1 VKQLSRID
9 LNLFVVFEVI
19 YRERNVTRAAEI
31 LCLTQPAV
39 SNSLARL
46 RDLLDDPLFVRTPQ
60 GMTPTPIAHNI
71 MPHVVE
77 ALGLLDKSVSQGH
90 TFVPAEANREFVLS
104 MTDLSESIFL
114 PAIMSKLSVEAPNVR
129 IKSHYMQRD
138 MLARSLTAGE
148 LDLAIDVP
156 LVREDS
162 LQHTPLLSDRYVC
175 AVNPEHQLAD
185 TELTLETY
193 LALKH
198 MHISNRRKG
207 MGQVDVALHKL
218 GKSRNIVLWSQ
229 HYMVA
234 PLVGRDT
241 DLVLTIPYQ
250 MAKQYNLVV
259 KELPFR
265 MPSLETHLYWHDN
278 NDAANEWLRGLLE
291 DLVKEAYS

>member
-60 GMTPTPIAHNI
+60 GMTPTPVAHNI

-90 TFVPAEANREFVLS
+90 TFVPAEASREFVLS

-129 IKSHYMQRD
+129 IKSHYVQRD
-138 MLARSLTAGE
+138 ILARSLTAGE

-162 LQHTPLLSDRYVC
+162 LQHTSLLSDRYVC
-175 AVNPEHQLAD
+175 AVHPEHELAE
-185 TELTLETY
+185 TELTLEAY
-193 LALKH
+193 LGLKH

-278 NDAANEWLRGLLE
+278 NDAANEWLRGVLQN
-291 DLVKEAYS
+291 LVKEAYN

>member
-60 GMTPTPIAHNI
+60 GMTPTPVAHNI

-114 PAIMSKLSVEAPNVR
+114 PAIMSKLSIEAPNVR
-129 IKSHYMQRD
+129 IKSHYVQRD
-138 MLARSLTAGE
+138 ILARSLTAGE

-162 LQHTPLLSDRYVC
+162 LQHTSLLSDRYVC
-175 AVNPEHQLAD
+175 AVHPEHELAE
-185 TELTLETY
+185 TELTLEAY
-193 LALKH
+193 LGLKH

-278 NDAANEWLRGLLE
+278 NDAANEWLRGVLQN
-291 DLVKEAYS
+291 LVKEAYN

>member
-60 GMTPTPIAHNI
+60 GMTPTPVAHNI

-129 IKSHYMQRD
+129 IKSHYVQRD

-162 LQHTPLLSDRYVC
+162 LQHTSLLSDRYVC
-175 AVNPEHQLAD
+175 AVHPEHELAE
-185 TELTLETY
+185 TELTLEAY
-193 LALKH
+193 LGLKH

-278 NDAANEWLRGLLE
+278 NDAANEWLRGVLQ

>member
-1 VKQLSRID
+1 MKQLSRID

-46 RDLLDDPLFVRTPQ
+46 RELLDDPLFVRTPQ
-60 GMTPTPIAHNI
+60 GMTPTPVAHNI

-90 TFVPAEANREFVLS
+90 KFVPAEASREFVLS
-104 MTDLSESIFL
+104 MTDLGESIYL
-114 PAIMSKLSVEAPNVR
+114 PAIMSKLSVEAPNVT
-129 IKSHYMQRD
+129 IKSHYVSRKL
-138 MLARSLTAGE
+138 LARALAAGE
-148 LDLAIDVP
+148 LDLAIDAP

-162 LQHTPLLSDRYVC
+162 LQHSSLMSDRYVC
-175 AVNPEHQLAD
+175 AVHPKHELANA
-185 TELTLETY
+185 ELTLETY
-193 LALKH
+193 LSLKH
-198 MHISNRRKG
+198 MHISSRRSG

-218 GKSRNIVLWSQ
+218 GKSRSIVLWSQ

-259 KELPFR
+259 KELPFK
-265 MPSLETHLYWHDN
+265 MPYLETHLYWYDN
-278 NDAANEWLRGLLE
+278 NDAANEWLRGVLQN
-291 DLVKEAYS
+291 LVKEAYN

>member
-1 VKQLSRID
+1 
-9 LNLFVVFEVI
+9 
-19 YRERNVTRAAEI
+19 
-31 LCLTQPAV
+31 
-39 SNSLARL
+39 
-46 RDLLDDPLFVRTPQ
+46 
-60 GMTPTPIAHNI
+60 M
-71 MPHVVE
+71 
-77 ALGLLDKSVSQGH
+77 
-90 TFVPAEANREFVLS
+90 
-104 MTDLSESIFL
+104 
-114 PAIMSKLSVEAPNVR
+114 
-129 IKSHYMQRD
+129 
-138 MLARSLTAGE
+138 
-148 LDLAIDVP
+148 AIDVP

-162 LQHTPLLSDRYVC
+162 LQHTSLLSDRYVC
-175 AVNPEHQLAD
+175 AVHPEHELAE
-185 TELTLETY
+185 TELTLEAY
-193 LALKH
+193 LGLKH

-278 NDAANEWLRGLLE
+278 NDAANEWLRGVLQN
-291 DLVKEAYS
+291 LVKEAYN

>member
-60 GMTPTPIAHNI
+60 GMTPTPVAHNI

-77 ALGLLDKSVSQGH
+77 ALGLLDKSVSEGH

-114 PAIMSKLSVEAPNVR
+114 PAIMSTLSVEAPNVR
-129 IKSHYMQRD
+129 IKSHHVPRD

-162 LQHTPLLSDRYVC
+162 LQHTSLLSDRYVC
-175 AVNPEHQLAD
+175 AVHPAHELANI
-185 TELTLETY
+185 ELTLEAY
-193 LALKH
+193 LGLKH

-259 KELPFR
+259 KELPFK
-265 MPSLETHLYWHDN
+265 MPTLETHLYWHDN
-278 NDAANEWLRGLLE
+278 KDAANEWLRGVLQH
-291 DLVKEAYS
+291 LVNEGYS

>member
-1 VKQLSRID
+1 
-9 LNLFVVFEVI
+9 
-19 YRERNVTRAAEI
+19 
-31 LCLTQPAV
+31 
-39 SNSLARL
+39 
-46 RDLLDDPLFVRTPQ
+46 
-60 GMTPTPIAHNI
+60 MTPTPVAHNI

-114 PAIMSKLSVEAPNVR
+114 PAIMSKLSIEAPNVR
-129 IKSHYMQRD
+129 IKSHYVQRD
-138 MLARSLTAGE
+138 ILARSLTAGE

-162 LQHTPLLSDRYVC
+162 LQHTSLLSDRYVC
-175 AVNPEHQLAD
+175 AVHPEHELAE
-185 TELTLETY
+185 TELTLEAY
-193 LALKH
+193 LGLKH

-278 NDAANEWLRGLLE
+278 NDAANEWLSGCIAEL
-291 DLVKEAYS
+291 S